1 MRKGISMAIWILVV
15 ALGCRAAA
23 AQEGY
28 SIQGGRIVTQGAD
41 QWRQWLFPFGTVD
54 IDAEGARPHFVAP
67 ELNASL
73 NAHRFPLGADEDEKE
88 GGILAA
94 GSGLAGA
101 AHILDGEV
109 DTYWEPD
116 LDDPQDLWWVA
127 IDLGR
132 IVSAK
137 RIVLRF
143 AQAGAGDPFYQFRLM
158 VADGE
163 GKVGDNLDY
172 HLVGKTER
180 PNVDQREFSFELQ
193 PFQSA
198 DPHFTGDAFRFVQ
211 VVMTDSRLGKAE
223 EVDSLAYQNLPAAL
237 QGTVEYFGR
246 SRSGSEWLLD
256 AEAYALLDPSERG
269 SIRYYRREQPRLAEV
284 EVWTLGE
291 NISLGAIQRGG
302 TVEGHGFN
310 PTRSLDG
317 DYTTWY
323 GLQQSYTREAAEP
336 ERQVL
341 FDLGALY
348 WLDLFHFLPP
358 AARSAGGTLGNYR
371 MKLSDGSLAPDG
383 SLQWVQVE
391 ERRAFRQPRF
401 QEVRF
406 ELQKVRY
413 IAFDYLV
420 GRGGNRAGW
429 SELQAYG
436 EGYQPEVVLE
446 SPLIDLS
453 SSRNLTTLQWEADV
467 PPGTHIEVATRT
479 GDQTKVNTTYYRS
492 DGAEVDKKAYHKL
505 ISALK
510 GDSLNVLVVD
520 EETWSPWSKPHLR
533 SGQVITSPS
542 PRRFLKIQVKLSSDD
557 PQNSVLLRRLE
568 LSFSQ
573 PWVGRALGEVFPVQ
587 VEHPG
592 EHTPLTF
599 FVRPVRRV
607 GDPGIDEVLLVSS
620 GGTPLSLR
628 EVRLGSAAEVATG
641 GGEALGLAVVEVLET
656 AADSLWVR
664 LPSAV
669 GRNEVLAVD
678 VLTALFGHGVSFA
691 GRVGN
696 RDDSGTW
703 QLVEADQ
710 ETVAEVE
717 SGVLRVLVPSGQV
730 GLSDLTL
737 DTAVVTPNGDGAND
751 AARIG
756 FEVLR
761 LDGTQ
766 AVIVSMHDL
775 AGRRVWTL
783 EQVRERASGQYEVVW
798 QGVDDAGERV
808 PPGTYILRVEVDADA
823 RRDVRTQLMQLVHV
837 VY

>member
-1 MRKGISMAIWILVV
+1 MTSRHWAIWALTV
-15 ALGCRAAA
+15 ALGCRAAE
-23 AQEGY
+23 AQQGY
-28 SIQGGRIVTQGAD
+28 AIQGDRIVTQGAD
-41 QWRQWLFPFGTVD
+41 QWRQWIFPFGTVD
-54 IDAEGARPHFVAP
+54 IDSEGSRPHFVES

-73 NAHRFPLGADEDEKE
+73 NAHRFPLAADEDEKE

-94 GSGLAGA
+94 GSDLAGA
-101 AHILDGEV
+101 AHILDGHIA
-109 DTYWEPD
+109 TYWAPD

-163 GKVGDNLDY
+163 GQVGDNLDY

-180 PNVDQREFSFELQ
+180 PNVEQREFSFELQ

-198 DPHFTGDAFRFVQ
+198 DPHFTGDALRFVQ
-211 VVMTDSRLGKAE
+211 VVMTDSRLSKAE

-256 AEAYALLDPSERG
+256 AGAYALLDPSERG

-302 TVEGHGFN
+302 RVEGHGFN

-348 WLDLFHFLPP
+348 WLDVFHFLPP

-406 ELQKVRY
+406 ALQKVRY

-420 GRGGNRAGW
+420 GRGGSRAGW

-453 SSRNLTTLQWEADV
+453 SSRNLTTLHWEADV
-467 PPGTHIEVATRT
+467 PPATRIEVATRT

-505 ISALK
+505 IAALR

-520 EETWSPWSKPHLR
+520 EETWSPWSKPHLL

-542 PRRFLKIQVKLSSDD
+542 PRRFLKTQVRLRSDD
-557 PQNSVLLRRLE
+557 PQSAVLLRRLE
-568 LSFSQ
+568 VSFSQ

-587 VEHPG
+587 VERSG
-592 EHTPLTF
+592 EDTPLTF

-607 GDPGIDEVLLVSS
+607 GDPGIDEVLLISS

-628 EVRLGSAAEVATG
+628 QVRLGPAAAVATG
-641 GGEALGLAVVEVLET
+641 GGQVLGLDVVEVLDT
-656 AADSLWVR
+656 ASDSLWVR
-664 LPSAV
+664 LPDAV
-669 GRNEVLAVD
+669 GRDAVIAVD
-678 VLTALFGHGVSFA
+678 VRTALFGHGVSFA

-696 RDDSGTW
+696 RADSGTW

-710 ETVAEVE
+710 EAVAAVE

-730 GLSDLTL
+730 GLADLTL
-737 DTAVVTPNGDGAND
+737 DTAVVTPNGDGIND

-756 FEVLR
+756 FAVLR

-766 AVIVSMHDL
+766 AVVVSVCDL
-775 AGRRVWTL
+775 AGRRLWQR
-783 EQVRERASGQYEVVW
+783 EQVRQRASGQYAVTWE
-798 QGVDDAGERV
+798 GVDEVGEPV
-808 PPGTYILRVEVDADA
+808 PPGTYLLQVAVAADA
-823 RRDVRTQLMQLVHV
+823 RRQVQTEMMRLVHV

>member
-1 MRKGISMAIWILVV
+1 MASRHWAIWILVV
-15 ALGCRAAA
+15 ALGCRAAVA
-23 AQEGY
+23 EEGY
-28 SIQGGRIVTQGAD
+28 TIQGDRIITHGAD

-54 IDAEGARPHFVAP
+54 IDSEGARPHFVAS

-101 AHILDGEV
+101 AHLLDGQV

-116 LDDPQDLWWVA
+116 LDDPPDLWWVA

-132 IVSAK
+132 IVSAQ

-143 AQAGAGDPFYQFRLM
+143 ASTGEGDPFYQFRLM

-180 PNVDQREFSFELQ
+180 PNVDQREFSFDLQ
-193 PFQSA
+193 PFQQA
-198 DPHFTGDAFRFVQ
+198 DPHFIGDAFRFVQ
-211 VVMTDSRLGKAE
+211 VVMTDSRLGKAG
-223 EVDSLAYQNLPAAL
+223 EVDRSAYQSLPAEL
-237 QGTVEYFGR
+237 QGAVEYFGR
-246 SRSGSEWLLD
+246 SRTGTEWLLD
-256 AEAYALLDPSERG
+256 EEAYALLDPAEQG

-291 NISLGAIQRGG
+291 NIALGAIQRGG

-323 GLQQSYTREAAEP
+323 GLQQSYTREAAQP

-401 QEVRF
+401 QAVRF
-406 ELQKVRY
+406 ALQKVRY

-420 GRGGNRAGW
+420 GRGGSRAGW

-453 SSRNLTTLQWEADV
+453 SSRNLTALHWDADV
-467 PPGTHIEVATRT
+467 PPGTRIEVATRT
-479 GDQTKVNTTYYRS
+479 GAQTKVNTTYYRS

-505 ISALK
+505 IAALR

-542 PRRFLKIQVKLSSDD
+542 PRRFLKTQVRLSSDD
-557 PQNSVLLRRLE
+557 PQHAVLLRRLAV
-568 LSFSQ
+568 SFSQ
-573 PWVGRALGEVFPVQ
+573 PWVGRALGEVFPVR
-587 VEHPG
+587 VERPG
-592 EHTPLTF
+592 EDTPLTF
-599 FVRPVRRV
+599 FVRPVRRP

-620 GGTPLSLR
+620 GETPLSLR
-628 EVRLGSAAEVATG
+628 TVRLGAVAAVAAG
-641 GGEALGLAVVEVLET
+641 GGQVLGLEEVEVLET
-656 AADSLWVR
+656 GADSLWVR
-664 LPSAV
+664 LPAAV
-669 GRNEVLAVD
+669 GRDEIVALD
-678 VLTALFGHGVSFA
+678 VWTSLFGHGVSFA

-696 RDDSGTW
+696 RADSGTW

-710 ETVAEVE
+710 EAVAEVE
-717 SGVLRVLVPSGQV
+717 SGVLRVLVPSGPA
-730 GLSDLTL
+730 GLAHLTL
-737 DTAVVTPNGDGAND
+737 VPKVVTPNGDGIND

-756 FEVLR
+756 FAVLR
-761 LDGTQ
+761 LDGTE
-766 AVIVSMHDL
+766 AAIVSVYDL

-783 EQVRERASGQYEVVW
+783 EQGRARASGQYSVAW
-798 QGVDDAGERV
+798 AGVNEAGERV
-808 PPGTYILRVEVDADA
+808 RPGTYIVRLAVQADA
-823 RRDVRTQLMQLVHV
+823 RRNVRTQITRLVHV